1 MDNTDLIENIISNKN
16 IEEPNEEELETF
28 KIWVQ
33 DWFKYD
39 DAIRKL
45 KIAIRE
51 RKVLQQVLNS
61 KIENFMFKYNYNDLN
76 TQNGRLKTNV
86 RSVHKPVN
94 IKEIKDIINNNKNLT
109 GEELLS
115 KIFNKEN
122 RPIVEKKTIKRII
135 PKVSMNINI

>member
-1 MDNTDLIENIISNKN
+1 MDNCDLIESIISNKN
-16 IEEPNEEELETF
+16 LEEPTEEELETF

-51 RKVLQQVLNS
+51 RIVLRNALNS
-61 KIENFMFKYNYNDLN
+61 KIEDFMFKFNYNDLN
-76 TQNGRLKTNV
+76 TQNGRLKTIV
-86 RSVHKPVN
+86 KSVHKPVN
-94 IKEIKDIINNNKNLT
+94 IKEIKDIITNNKNLT
-109 GEELLS
+109 GEELLA
-115 KIFNKEN
+115 KIFNKDN
-122 RPIVEKKTIKRII
+122 RPIMEKKYIKRII

>member
-1 MDNTDLIENIISNKN
+1 MDNTDLIETIISNNN
-16 IEEPNEEELETF
+16 IEEPTEEELETF

-86 RSVHKPVN
+86 RSVYKPIN
-94 IKEIKDIINNNKNLT
+94 IKEIKDIINSNKNLT

-122 RPIVEKKTIKRII
+122 RPVIEKKTIKRII

>member
-1 MDNTDLIENIISNKN
+1 MDNTDLIETIISNKN
-16 IEEPNEEELETF
+16 IDEPNEEELETF

-61 KIENFMFKYNYNDLN
+61 KIENFMFKYDYHDLN

-86 RSVHKPVN
+86 KSVHKPVN

>member
-39 DAIRKL
+39 
-45 KIAIRE
+45 
-51 RKVLQQVLNS
+51 
-61 KIENFMFKYNYNDLN
+61 LN
-76 TQNGRLKTNV
+76 TQNGRLKTNIKT
-86 RSVHKPVN
+86 VHKPVN
-94 IKEIKDIINNNKNLT
+94 IKEIKDIINDNKNLT
-109 GEELLS
+109 GEELLN

-122 RPIVEKKTIKRII
+122 RPVVEKKTIKRII
-135 PKVSMNINI
+135 PKVSMKISI

>member
-61 KIENFMFKYNYNDLN
+61 KIQNFMFKYNYNYLN
-76 TQNGRLKTNV
+76 TQNGRLKTNIKT
-86 RSVHKPVN
+86 VHKPVN
-94 IKEIKDIINNNKNLT
+94 IKEIKDIINDNKNLT
-109 GEELLS
+109 GEELLN

-122 RPIVEKKTIKRII
+122 RPVVEKKTIKRII
-135 PKVSMNINI
+135 PKVSMKISI

>member
-1 MDNTDLIENIISNKN
+1 MDTTDLIEEIISNKN
-16 IEEPNEEELETF
+16 IEEPSEEELETF

-61 KIENFMFKYNYNDLN
+61 KIEKFMFKYNYNDLN

>member
-1 MDNTDLIENIISNKN
+1 MDNIDLIENIISNKN
-16 IEEPNEEELETF
+16 IEEPTEEELETF

-76 TQNGRLKTNV
+76 TQNGRLKTNI

-94 IKEIKDIINNNKNLT
+94 IKEIKDIINNNKDLT

-122 RPIVEKKTIKRII
+122 RPVVEKKTIRRII

>member
-1 MDNTDLIENIISNKN
+1 MDNTDLIETIISSKN
-16 IEEPNEEELETF
+16 IEEPTEEELETF

-76 TQNGRLKTNV
+76 TQNGRLKTDV
-86 RSVHKPVN
+86 RSVYKPVN

>member
-1 MDNTDLIENIISNKN
+1 MDNTDLIESIISNKN
-16 IEEPNEEELETF
+16 VEEPTEEELETF

-51 RKVLQQVLNS
+51 RKVLQGVLNS
-61 KIENFMFKYNYNDLN
+61 KIENFMFKFNYNDLN
-76 TQNGRLKTNV
+76 TQNGRLKTNI
-86 RSVHKPVN
+86 RNVHKPVN

-122 RPIVEKKTIKRII
+122 RPVVEKKTIRRII

>member
-1 MDNTDLIENIISNKN
+1 MDNTDLIETIISSKN
-16 IEEPNEEELETF
+16 IEEPTEEELETF

-39 DAIRKL
+39 DAVRKL

-86 RSVHKPVN
+86 RSVYKPVN

-122 RPIVEKKTIKRII
+122 RPIVEKKGIRRII